1 MRQKRNNK
9 GFSLVEL
16 IVVIAIMI
24 VLVAVLAPVFTKY
37 VEQSR
42 RATDVQ
48 NANSIAEAV
57 LTDATDGTL
66 DAALTNATNSGY
78 TSKGG
83 VITGVV
89 KEGYPSSIKSAPKAK
104 GNAVAK
110 NASFTFEYTKDSNTV
125 VVYVTGD
132 TTKTNLTDES
142 KAQAY
147 KDDETSAD
155 NKVGAGE

>member
-57 LTDATDGTL
+57 LTDAADGSLPT
-66 DAALTNATNSGY
+66 AAEN
-78 TSKGG
+78 KGT
-83 VITGVV
+83 VAVTGHN
-89 KEGYPSSIKSAPKAK
+89 KPTAIKSDVVTK
-104 GNAVAK
+104 GNAVSKGAT
-110 NASFTFEYTKDSNTV
+110 FTYIYDADANSVK
-125 VVYVTGD
+125 VYVTGD
-132 TTKTNLTDES
+132 TTATDLTQEAG
-142 KAQAY
+142 AQAY
-147 KDDETSAD
+147 KDDKTSAD

>member
-66 DAALTNATNSGY
+66 EKDSTFTVNKDKNGKVET
-78 TSKGG
+78 
-83 VITGVV
+83 ITGVV
-89 KEGYPSSIKSAPKAK
+89 TKDHPSAINSAPETKGDAIAK
-104 GNAVAK
+104 GS
-110 NASFTFEYTKDSNTV
+110 SFSFEYTKETNTV

-132 TTKTNLTDES
+132 TDKTDLTSENG
-142 KAQAY
+142 ATVY
-147 KDDETSAD
+147 KDMKS
-155 NKVGAGE
+155 N

>member
-57 LTDATDGTL
+57 LTDAVDGAL
-66 DAALTNATNSGY
+66 PAAAAN
-78 TSKGG
+78 KGA
-83 VITGVV
+83 VAVTGDN
-89 KEGYPSSIKSAPKAK
+89 KPKAIKSEVLTK
-104 GNAVAK
+104 GNAVSKDAT
-110 NASFTFEYTKDSNTV
+110 FTYIYDADANSVK
-125 VVYVTGD
+125 VYVTGD
-132 TTKTNLTDES
+132 TTATDLTQETG
-142 KAQAY
+142 AQAY
-147 KDDETSAD
+147 KADETSGD

>member
-66 DAALTNATNSGY
+66 DAALADATNSGY

-89 KEGYPSSIKSAPKAK
+89 KKGYPTAIQSAPVSK
-104 GNAVAK
+104 GDAVAK
-110 NASFTFEYTKDSNTV
+110 GASFTFEYTKDSNTV

-132 TTKTNLTDES
+132 TSKTNLTDEAA
-142 KAQAY
+142 AQAY
-147 KDDETSAD
+147 KDDKTSAD